1 MTERALEADREV
13 PPEQPGQPQEK
24 NRQLNYIARYI
35 WTVQRENEALR
46 QRIALLEAF

>member
-1 MTERALEADREV
+1 MTGRALEADREA
-13 PPEQPGQPQEK
+13 PEQPDQPQEK

>member
-1 MTERALEADREV
+1 MTGRVLEADREV
-13 PPEQPGQPQEK
+13 PEQPGQPQEK

-35 WTVQRENEALR
+35 WAVQRENEALR